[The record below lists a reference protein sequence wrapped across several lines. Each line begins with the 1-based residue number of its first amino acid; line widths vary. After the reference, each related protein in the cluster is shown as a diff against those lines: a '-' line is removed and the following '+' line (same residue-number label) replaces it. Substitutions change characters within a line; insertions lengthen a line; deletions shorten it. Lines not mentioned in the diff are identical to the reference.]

1 LYLYLSRF
9 FVGLNLMLVFILFLY
24 EFTIYN
30 KVKAD
35 HGFQSGLACMRT
47 FIGFPSP
54 VLAVLK
60 ALSVSSMV

>member
-1 LYLYLSRF
+1 
-9 FVGLNLMLVFILFLY
+9 MLVFILFLY